1 MQGEGLSYIADS
13 YHVFGN
19 DGTHLCCDDPITTGT
34 GAASNILNALATAS
48 DHLPVVADYHL
59 PAAMGVSVDSVP
71 VNVPFGSLVELGVRV
86 ENIANVLTSIGADEL
101 DYTLSVTGDLIG
113 GASGIAQALGGAKLH
128 TVTLETSS
136 LGTHSGTI
144 AVNSSS
150 QAVANG
156 NFSLPIS
163 FQVISG
169 CDFTDD
175 SHCNLGDINTMF
187 EQGDLVAGVSGG
199 NQFDLNGDAVLDN
212 DDVDLWLSEAAMINE
227 LVSSYRRGDTEFD
240 RDVDITDFNVS
251 GQPTSI
257 PREMDIQTMARFGMK
272 AILMVTDDTDITDF
286 NLLAANFSPS
296 GYSTSAIPEPSSD
309 GAGVTRSWFSW
320 VSLSGCP
327 RTVNRVLAWDATPS
341 RAIIPLRPGL
351 I

>member
-1 MQGEGLSYIADS
+1 MSYMADS
-13 YHVFGN
+13 YHAFGN
-19 DGTHLCCDDPITTGT
+19 DGGHLCCDDPITTGT
-34 GAASNILNALATAS
+34 GAASDILNALATAS

-59 PAAMGVSVDSVP
+59 PAAMGVSVDSVTA
-71 VNVPFGSLVELGVRV
+71 NVPFGSLVELGVRV

-163 FQVISG
+163 FQIVSG

-227 LVSSYRRGDTEFD
+227 LVSSYRRGDTELD
-240 RDVDITDFNVS
+240 RDVDITDFNVLAS
-251 GQPTSI
+251 HFDPTGDGDPVNGPFWNESNF
-257 PREMDIQTMARFGMK
+257 DGD
-272 AILMVTDDTDITDF
+272 DDTEITDF
-286 NLLAANFSPS
+286 NLLAANFSPD
-296 GYSTSAIPEPSSD
+296 GYVTSAIPEPSTVVLLLLGLGCVMLLGCS
-309 GAGVTRSWFSW
+309 RS
-320 VSLSGCP
+320 
-327 RTVNRVLAWDATPS
+327 
-341 RAIIPLRPGL
+341 
-351 I
+351 